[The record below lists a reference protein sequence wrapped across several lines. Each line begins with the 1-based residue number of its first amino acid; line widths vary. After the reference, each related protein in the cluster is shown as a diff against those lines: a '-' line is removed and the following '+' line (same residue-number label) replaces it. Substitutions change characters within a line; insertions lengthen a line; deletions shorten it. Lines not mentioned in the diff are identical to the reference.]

1 VFLAHDLPAAFVRL
15 SAFLFGALWGSFFN
29 VAIHRWPRGMSVVR
43 PPSHCPACGTAIRP
57 FRNVPIVGWMLLRGR
72 AECCGAPI
80 SARYPAVEAL
90 GGLLALA
97 VAERLVVHA
106 AEGTEAVPAALEAL
120 AYFAFAGGL
129 LVATFVDLDFMEI
142 PDEVSLPG
150 AALGLA
156 TAPLRGLPGAGDA
169 ALGAGGG
176 YLTVQVLFVWVYEHL
191 TGRRGMGE
199 GDAKLLAM
207 IGAWL
212 GWQGALFALVA
223 GAAQGMVVAGIL
235 IATGRS
241 TTPAGIADDA
251 PGPAPGGAAAT
262 TEGDPPANPQ
272 PDAAG
277 ANPTRADAPDAAS
290 TAPAADDPADE
301 PAHPGRLK
309 VPFGPFLAVGAMEF
323 FFFGDRVVA
332 AYLDVLGG

>member
-43 PPSHCPACGTAIRP
+43 PPSHCPACGAPIRP
-57 FRNVPIVGWMLLRGR
+57 FRNVPILGWMLLRGR

-106 AEGTEAVPAALEAL
+106 AEGTEALPAALEAL

-241 TTPAGIADDA
+241 TTPAGVVDGDAETPDRSAPTNADARPDDAASAADDA
-251 PGPAPGGAAAT
+251 ADPAPS
-262 TEGDPPANPQ
+262 
-272 PDAAG
+272 
-277 ANPTRADAPDAAS
+277 DAPAGERDGS
-290 TAPAADDPADE
+290 APHDADE
-301 PAHPGRLK
+301 ESPPTGRLK

-323 FFFGDRVVA
+323 FFFGDRLVS
-332 AYLDVLGG
+332 AYLDALGG